1 MYIVVNHTITN
12 TEDFWTA
19 AQKHLP
25 LLPEGGVRRVLHVF
39 PNQAMDACTCVWE
52 AESIEKLEHYFLEN
66 LGNASTQTCF
76 QVNEA
81 TAVGL
86 EV

>member
-1 MYIVVNHTITN
+1 MYIVVNHTINN
-12 TEDFWTA
+12 TEDFWTS

-25 LLPEGGVRRVLHVF
+25 NLPEGGVRRVLHVF
-39 PNQAMDACTCVWE
+39 PNQAMDNCTCVWE
-52 AESIEKLEHYFLEN
+52 ADSIEKLEQYFQDKLAH
-66 LGNASTQTCF
+66 ASTQTCF

-81 TAVGL
+81 AAVGL